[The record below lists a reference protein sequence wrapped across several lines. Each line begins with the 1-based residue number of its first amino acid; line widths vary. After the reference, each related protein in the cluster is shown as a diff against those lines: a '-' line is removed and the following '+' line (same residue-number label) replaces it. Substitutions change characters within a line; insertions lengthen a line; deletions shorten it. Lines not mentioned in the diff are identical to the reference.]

1 MSGARDL
8 FVGEHMRMTPRR
20 RWVPL
25 VVIALTLGGV
35 ALVGHDSPVVS
46 PVLAPV
52 SHTIVIPADQ
62 ASVSARAALTPD
74 AGSLS
79 GSVVRF
85 ADEATPTPSGFVH
98 PGILMDRDQLDY
110 VKAQLALGNQP
121 WTDALAKAETQ
132 KKLVGRLPHLTALLR
147 VGNTALKCDPSNPG
161 AGCIVNCGSSS
172 NPNDGCTDENVDF
185 EAAYT
190 QALLWYLTNDE
201 TYAQSAIAIMNAWSA
216 VLKDHTGVGGPLQ
229 AAWSAESVTRA
240 AELLRYTYTPS
251 AGKTPLDVPAF
262 TTMLNTA
269 FRPVLTN
276 STQFATSN
284 GNWDF
289 AGADALMNIAVFTD
303 DHPLFDEAVRRWRAR
318 LPAYIYRTS
327 DGPLPVAPPGGALTG
342 KSQLTCFWLNSAPN
356 CAKTTTVFKD
366 GQAQE
371 TCRDTSHVA
380 MGFASLFDA
389 AETAHVQGVDLY
401 SDQKDRLAAGLENVT
416 HLINTVTNVSQYPA
430 DFCVGHGTLQPPL
443 LEPTFEIAYNALANR
458 EGMSL
463 PDTLATVKR
472 LRAPSVVSVNRMM
485 GFETLTHADTGNSC
499 GTPANRFGKAY
510 LGTTVPDAGDY
521 RVWARVKSS
530 QDSAGSLAL
539 QVDGGCPATLALD
552 GSSAGQWTWVNTTA
566 GDAGQPLTRSLSA
579 GKHLFTVTPGDSG
592 VAVDQVLVTDDPDCV
607 PTEQGCLP
615 PVADTSSPTQ
625 PGAPAADS
633 LTDTSVSL
641 SWAPSTDDR
650 AVLRYR
656 ISRNGAVV
664 GTSTDPR
671 FTDRGLTPETAYSY
685 TVDAVDAAGNASPA
699 SEPLSATTAPT
710 TDTGPP
716 SAPAGLTSSGVT
728 SNSASLSWVP
738 STDDGLVDHY
748 TVIRDGVAIAD
759 TPSASFADTGL
770 AASSAYVYTVV
781 AVDAV
786 GNVSDASDPL
796 SVTTQPPPG
805 PPPPPSAP
813 TALTATDVTDSTVSL
828 SWTAPT
834 GAQAVDHY
842 LVLRGGTPVNTTGG
856 TTYTDR
862 GLQATTGY
870 SYSVVAVDAR
880 GGTSPPSN
888 AVSVTTT
895 AAPDRTA
902 PSAPGSLAAQVS
914 GLGQVSVSWTSSTD
928 NVGVTGYRLSRNG
941 SPLGTQAGTG
951 YADSGLSPGTTYTYT
966 VTALDA
972 AGNASAASTALVT
985 TPLDTAPLGA
995 GFAGAYFNNTTL
1007 SGPAIGRLDPTVNFA
1022 WGSGSPMPGI
1032 SPDKF
1037 SARWTGQLTPT
1048 KTGTYTFYTQG
1059 DNGARLY
1066 LNDKPVIDTWNTVN
1080 ASASGTASLTAGT
1093 SYNLRVEFFEGTG
1106 AATMKLQWSGPGIA
1120 KAVLPATVMT
1130 SASRG
1135 LSGAYFANTALS
1147 GAPTLQR
1154 LDSAINFS
1162 WGSAAP
1168 DSRLPTN
1175 NFGAQWTGKLTA
1187 PATAAYTIST
1197 DSDDGVRVWI
1207 NNQLVIDNWSATGLT
1222 TKSVKLNLVAKSV
1235 YDIRVAYQEKT
1246 STATAKLS
1254 WAYGTTAK
1262 TIIPTTALRD
1272 R

>member
-1 MSGARDL
+1 MTFG
-8 FVGEHMRMTPRR
+8 GEHMGKVPRR

-25 VVIALTLGGV
+25 LVIALILGGV
-35 ALVGHDSPVVS
+35 TLIGHDSPLLS
-46 PVLAPV
+46 PVSQTV
-52 SHTIVIPADQ
+52 VIPADQ
-62 ASVSARAALTPD
+62 ATTSAHADLTSD

-79 GSVVRF
+79 SSVVRF
-85 ADEATPTPSGFVH
+85 ADEPTPTPSGFVH

-110 VKAQLALGNQP
+110 VKAQVALGNQP
-121 WTDALAKAETQ
+121 WTDALAKAKTQ
-132 KKLVGRLPHLTALLR
+132 KKLVNRLPHLTALLR
-147 VGNTALKCDPSNPG
+147 VANTALKCDPSNPG
-161 AGCIVNCGSSS
+161 GGCVVNCGSSS
-172 NPNDGCTDENVDF
+172 VPNDGCSDENVDF
-185 EAAYT
+185 ESAYT

-201 TYAQSAIAIMNAWSA
+201 AYAQSAIAIMNAWSA
-216 VLKDHTGVGGPLQ
+216 VLKNHTGYGGPLQ

-240 AELLRYTYTPS
+240 AEILRYAYTPS
-251 AGKTPLDVPAF
+251 AGKTPLDVAGF
-262 TTMLNTA
+262 TNMLNTA
-269 FRPVLTN
+269 FRPVISNFTPF
-276 STQFATSN
+276 STTN

-303 DHPLFDEAVRRWRAR
+303 DQALFDEAVRRWRAR
-318 LPAYIYRTS
+318 LPSYIYRTS
-327 DGPLPVAPPGGALTG
+327 DGPLPVAPPGGAITG
-342 KSQLTCFWLNSAPN
+342 KAQLTCFWLSSAPN
-356 CAKTTTVFKD
+356 CAHATTLFKD

-401 SDQKDRLAAGLENVT
+401 SGQKDRLVAGLENVT
-416 HLINTVTNVSQYPA
+416 HLLNTVTNVSQYPA
-430 DFCVGHGTLQPPL
+430 DFCVGHGTLQAPL
-443 LEPTFEIAYNALANR
+443 VEPTFEIAYNALANR
-458 EGMSL
+458 EGISL

-472 LRAPSVVSVNRMM
+472 LRAPSVLSVNRMM
-485 GFETLTHADTGNSC
+485 GFETLTHADTANPC

-510 LGTTVPDAGDY
+510 LGTTVSDAGDY

-530 QDSAGSLAL
+530 QDSPGSLAL
-539 QVDGGCPATLALD
+539 QVDGGCPASLALD
-552 GSSAGQWTWVNTTA
+552 GSSAGRWTWVNTTA
-566 GDAGQPLTRSLSA
+566 GDAAQPLTRSLSA
-579 GKHLFTVTPGDSG
+579 GKHLFTVTPANGG
-592 VAVDQVLVTDDPDCV
+592 VTVDQVLVTDDPDCV
-607 PTEQGCLP
+607 PTEQGCLAAAP
-615 PVADTSSPTQ
+615 DTSSPTQ
-625 PGAPAADS
+625 PGTPTADPV
-633 LTDTSVSL
+633 TDTSVSL

-699 SEPLSATTAPT
+699 SEAVGATTAPT

-716 SAPAGLTSSGVT
+716 SAPAGVTSSAVT
-728 SNSASLSWVP
+728 STSARLAWSP
-738 STDDGLVDHY
+738 STDDGVVDHY
-748 TVIRDGVAIAD
+748 TVIRDNVAIAD
-759 TPSASFADTGL
+759 TPTASFDDTGL
-770 AASSAYVYTVV
+770 APSTAYVYTVV

-786 GNVSDASDPL
+786 GHVSDASLPQ
-796 SVTTQPPPG
+796 SVTTQPPAG

-813 TALTATDVTDSTVSL
+813 TALTATGITDSTVNL
-828 SWTAPT
+828 SWTAPVGT
-834 GAQAVDHY
+834 QTVDHY
-842 LVLRGGTPVNTTGG
+842 VVLRGGTPVNQTGG

-862 GLQATTGY
+862 ALQATTGY

-880 GGTSPPSN
+880 GGTSPPSS

-902 PSAPGSLAAQVS
+902 PSAPGSVTAQVS
-914 GLGQVSVSWTSSTD
+914 GLGQVSLSWTSSTD
-928 NVGVTGYRLSRNG
+928 NVGVTGYRLSRSG
-941 SPLGTQAGTG
+941 TSLGTQTG
-951 YADSGLSPGTTYTYT
+951 VGYTDSRLSPGTTYDYT

-972 AGNASAASTALVT
+972 AGNVSTPSTASVK
-985 TPLDTAPLGA
+985 TPLDAAPLGA
-995 GFAGAYFNNTTL
+995 GFAGAYFNNMTL
-1007 SGPAIGRLDPTVNFA
+1007 SGPAIGRLDPTVNFT
-1022 WGSGSPMPGI
+1022 WGAGSPMPGI

-1066 LNDKPVIDTWNTVN
+1066 LDDKPVTDTWNIVN
-1080 ASASGTASLTAGT
+1080 ASASGTVNLTAGT
-1093 SYNLRVEFFEGTG
+1093 PYNMRLEFVESTG

-1120 KAVLPATVMT
+1120 KAVLPATVMS

-1135 LSGAYFANTALS
+1135 LSAAYFANTALS
-1147 GAPTLQR
+1147 GSPTLQR

-1168 DSRLPTN
+1168 DSRLPAD

-1197 DSDDGVRVWI
+1197 DSDDGVRVWV

-1222 TKSVKLNLVAKSV
+1222 TKTGKVNLVAKSV

-1262 TIIPTTALRD
+1262 TIIPATALRD